1 MSTRIVLHIAF
12 WLVYLL
18 EDTFLEYF
26 WIRDSYPDLT
36 ELERF
41 LKGMHSN
48 LALLPSKLLFVYFL
62 IFFAIER
69 GINRN
74 KKLLVVIGQ
83 ASMMLIISILLYRVI
98 AVYYVNPF
106 VYKEPSTPLMIVDP
120 RRILSALL
128 DIGFVAGG
136 AVALKLLGMYFR
148 GKVRE
153 KELVKEKLEAELK
166 FLRTQTNPHFL
177 FNTLNNIYAL
187 ARKKSDDTADVVLK
201 LSKLLRFMLYDA
213 GKNRIILCEE
223 MHMIDSYLEL
233 EKIRYN
239 SRLEINFLKEVDDPG
254 HQIAPMI
261 LLPFIENAF
270 KHGAGEM
277 RFESFVWIDL
287 RLQKGILK
295 FSIENS
301 KDDDDWSEVT
311 ENIGL
316 SNVRRQLQLMYR
328 DYNLKVQNHGKTFR
342 VNLTLNLNKNAS
354 L

>member
-1 MSTRIVLHIAF
+1 MRVRIVLHVVF

-26 WIRDSYPDLT
+26 WIRDSFPDLT
-36 ELERF
+36 ESQRF
-41 LKGMHSN
+41 LKGLHSN
-48 LALLPSKLLFVYFL
+48 LSLLPSKLLFVYFL
-62 IFFAIER
+62 IVFAIDR

-74 KKLLVVIGQ
+74 KKLLLLLGQ
-83 ASMMLIISILLYRVI
+83 ASIMLVISILIYRAI
-98 AVYYVNPF
+98 AVYYVNPY
-106 VYKEPSTPLMIVDP
+106 VYKEPSTASMLVDP
-120 RRILSALL
+120 RRVLSAVL

-148 GKVRE
+148 GKARE

-213 GKNRIILCEE
+213 GKNRITLCEE
-223 MHMIDSYLEL
+223 IHMIDSYLEL

-239 SRLEINFLKEVDDPG
+239 SRLDIKFKKVLDDPG
-254 HQIAPMI
+254 HEIAPMI

-277 RFESFVWIDL
+277 RFESFVSIDL
-287 RLQKGILK
+287 RLQEGVLS

-301 KDDDDWSEVT
+301 KDDDDVNAVT
-311 ENIGL
+311 EHIGL
-316 SNVRRQLQLMYR
+316 SNVRRQLQLMYN
-328 DYNLKVQNHGKTFR
+328 DYDLKVQNHGKKFQ

>member
-1 MSTRIVLHIAF
+1 
-12 WLVYLL
+12 
-18 EDTFLEYF
+18 
-26 WIRDSYPDLT
+26 
-36 ELERF
+36 
-41 LKGMHSN
+41 
-48 LALLPSKLLFVYFL
+48 
-62 IFFAIER
+62 
-69 GINRN
+69 
-74 KKLLVVIGQ
+74 
-83 ASMMLIISILLYRVI
+83 
-98 AVYYVNPF
+98 
-106 VYKEPSTPLMIVDP
+106 
-120 RRILSALL
+120 
-128 DIGFVAGG
+128 
-136 AVALKLLGMYFR
+136 
-148 GKVRE
+148 
-153 KELVKEKLEAELK
+153 
-166 FLRTQTNPHFL
+166 
-177 FNTLNNIYAL
+177 
-187 ARKKSDDTADVVLK
+187 
-201 LSKLLRFMLYDA
+201 
-213 GKNRIILCEE
+213 NRITLCEE

-328 DYNLKVQNHGKTFR
+328 DYDLKVQNHGKTFR